1 MDFVRFLSELE
12 SPKSYDNNKSYWY
25 FVKKEIGWN
34 HLVESFNDNLSKN
47 VDKLPIVSL
56 RCESLVKEDE
66 VVVEI
71 VTPNFLFVE
80 EQETNSKERKS
91 KDPEDHEWDAKCQT
105 PD

>member
-47 VDKLPIVSL
+47 VDKLPIISL

-91 KDPEDHEWDAKCQT
+91 KDPEDHEGDAKSQT